1 MINFKSHFKFNKQE
15 RSGIFFLLFFII
27 IIQLGYYLYESNA
40 VSQPYP
46 LVVDSDEQIK
56 IDSLKNIA
64 ATKDTVAFYPF
75 NPNFITDYKG
85 YTLGMSVDEIDRLH
99 SFRDE
104 NKYVNSAKE
113 FQNVTNVSDS
123 LLNAI
128 SPNFKFPA
136 WTQNKEKNSS
146 KKTNIYVV
154 KPENSKI
161 VYKDLNTTT
170 AEELQEINGIGEKL
184 SARIIKFR
192 DRLGGFVIDDQL
204 FDVYGLEKEVVN
216 KTLRKFKV
224 ISKPEIIKIN
234 VNTATAAELS
244 KLIYLQKHVAESIV
258 NYRNLNGSINSLNEL
273 LKIEDFPAERIN
285 RITLYLSL

>member
-1 MINFKSHFKFNKQE
+1 MDSKQRE
-15 RSGIFFLLFFII
+15 
-27 IIQLGYYLYESNA
+27 
-40 VSQPYP
+40 
-46 LVVDSDEQIK
+46 
-56 IDSLKNIA
+56 
-64 ATKDTVAFYPF
+64 
-75 NPNFITDYKG
+75 
-85 YTLGMSVDEIDRLH
+85 
-99 SFRDE
+99 
-104 NKYVNSAKE
+104 
-113 FQNVTNVSDS
+113 
-123 LLNAI
+123 
-128 SPNFKFPA
+128 
-136 WTQNKEKNSS
+136 
-146 KKTNIYVV
+146 